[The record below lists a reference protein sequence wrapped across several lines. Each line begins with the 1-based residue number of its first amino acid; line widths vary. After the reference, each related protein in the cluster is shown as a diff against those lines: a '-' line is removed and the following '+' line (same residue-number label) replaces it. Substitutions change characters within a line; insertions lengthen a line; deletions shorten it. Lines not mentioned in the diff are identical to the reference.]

1 MKKVDDEKLLEML
14 EQGIEQKEIAAHFG
28 CAPSYISKRKK
39 QLMPP
44 PAVEEP
50 EVFATLSEPQK
61 KFVIAKVEGKTNV
74 QAALDSY
81 EVVSR
86 DSAKSLGCE
95 MMKNPVIQQS
105 IAELM
110 DNNDLSKEKRI
121 KQLKTLVY
129 HRDGNISLKA
139 LDQTWKLDGSY
150 QPEQPQSIT
159 YEQVQNIAISL
170 NLGDLVGCANVID
183 VTEAKQIED

>member
-1 MKKVDDEKLLEML
+1 MRKVNDEKLLEML
-14 EQGIEQKEIAAHFG
+14 EQGMEQKKIAAYFG

-44 PAVEEP
+44 PAVVEP
-50 EVFATLSEPQK
+50 EVFSTLTPQQK
-61 KFVIAKVEGKTNV
+61 KFVIFKAMGSTNV

-86 DSAKSLGCE
+86 DSAKSIGCE
-95 MMKNPVIQQS
+95 LMKNPVIQKS

-110 DNNDLSKEKRI
+110 DDNDLSKEKRI
-121 KQLKTLVY
+121 KQLKSLVY

-150 QPEQPQSIT
+150 APEQIQTLNAHEIRLILDSIVITPQEREIPENS
-159 YEQVQNIAISL
+159 Q
-170 NLGDLVGCANVID
+170 
-183 VTEAKQIED
+183 